1 VRFLFAMFLFY
12 LILSACDRHHS
23 QKNVE
28 NPDLL
33 LLSSNFQTSILY
45 ALKEGVITEIASG
58 LSADPILLGP
68 KDQIFLFNR
77 KDTDLN
83 FNRVNLT
90 GNQAIHL
97 KYQLSSAPLTPGD
110 PTSSAELPDK
120 NLVLAGYSSGKIFK
134 LDPVSSKIEEVQLKF
149 DTGTEPFRPYDIF
162 IHTKDNQTKIFILHH
177 GLDRTFSPNQTE
189 MLFAATWS
197 ESGFAP
203 IDLNSELEGIQ
214 GIKVKSTSPQF
225 LFKNHESPIVVGLCD
240 STGINKNCSIE
251 KLDTDSVNLTEIANL
266 SKYTATAS
274 NAVTEGFD
282 SQSIFFMKETSSN
295 EIVITK
301 FTFAGND
308 STIFTLKDEGFQA
321 FIKSDLSRGK
331 LYAGGKRSLLE
342 FQNEALVNR
351 HPLQFSPYTGY
362 TVE

>member
-1 VRFLFAMFLFY
+1 MRFLFTIFLLY
-12 LILSACDRHHS
+12 LCQSACERHRS
-23 QKNVE
+23 QRNVE

-33 LLSSNFQTSILY
+33 LTSSNFQTSILY
-45 ALKEGVITEIASG
+45 ALKKGVMTEIASG

-68 KDQIFLFNR
+68 KEQIFLFNR

-83 FNRVNLT
+83 FNRVNLI

-97 KYQLSSAPLTPGD
+97 KNQLSSAPLMPGD
-110 PTSSAELPDK
+110 PTSSAELPNK
-120 NLVLAGYSSGKIFK
+120 NLLLAGYSSGKIFK
-134 LDPVSSKIEEVQLKF
+134 LDPVSLKIEEVELKF

-162 IHTKDNQTKIFILHH
+162 IHSKDNQTKIFILHH
-177 GLDRTFSPNQTE
+177 GLDKTFTPNHTE
-189 MLFAATWS
+189 MLFAAAWS
-197 ESGFAP
+197 ESGFTP

-225 LFKNHESPIVVGLCD
+225 LFKNQDSPIIVGLCD
-240 STGINKNCSIE
+240 SIGINKSCSIE
-251 KLDTDSVNLTEIANL
+251 KLDADSVNLTEIANL
-266 SKYTATAS
+266 SKFPGTAS

-282 SQSIFFMKETSSN
+282 SQSIFLMREVSSN

-301 FTFAGND
+301 FTFSGSD

-331 LYAGGKRSLLE
+331 LYAGGNRSLLE
-342 FQNEALVNR
+342 FQNEALLNR
-351 HPLQFSPYTGY
+351 HHLQFSPYTGY
-362 TVE
+362 TIE